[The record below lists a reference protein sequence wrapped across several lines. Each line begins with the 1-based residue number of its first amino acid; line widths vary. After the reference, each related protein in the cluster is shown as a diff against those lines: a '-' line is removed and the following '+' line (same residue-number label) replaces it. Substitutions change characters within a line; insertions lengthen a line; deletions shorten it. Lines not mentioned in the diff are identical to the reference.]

1 MAKKL
6 KNTTPEIDEWDEFE
20 FFDLDNMDDL
30 TTDTKDKTG
39 LKYVKNVLKSVKNL
53 TVKIGEALLPDT
65 TGLAG
70 ELLNAGSEFRD
81 QFTEYKDKA
90 LEQISKLKGG
100 NKITKEALSQEAVG
114 IVKDLKEDVK
124 TRFQTGKFVKGP
136 EDETFDFGFDDD
148 DDDGE
153 YTPSSSDNNAEVKQ
167 AKDPNAPVKARI
179 TAANKRRRFQFDID
193 NERFQSLRE
202 ATVGSMEASVAAS
215 VDMFQKTQ
223 MLEEARHHVTTQYLK
238 NIATNLYKLTG
249 IEGQALAAHVEY
261 GKKSLALYAD
271 LTRFTKEMHEMQSA
285 IYQSNQKFKESR
297 KKSTSKMSDVF
308 GYGWSGSEWAKAVVG
323 NAREAIEMSPVG
335 MMMGMLPMMNMLG
348 DMGGKKKGPLG
359 QMLQFFNPLNLVLNA
374 TMSSKMKK
382 SRERIEKMFGALP
395 QLINQRFLNMA
406 DESGFAGLLGSILGI
421 RDEEGIVRTDKYAN
435 MNLDDATSFDVRTK
449 RTINEVIPTY
459 LAQIAAG
466 VTGQEETRYDFKTG
480 KLRSISSIKRER
492 EAIQKQSLHSDYD
505 FSKNLQYI
513 TSSGLNDVI
522 DTQYGYKS
530 TDSEE
535 NKKKRSSNLQYMKHV
550 KVTQRG
556 IESIALEIVQQQK
569 GFDWERAKIS
579 LQVRNPEELRKAS
592 SDADYYFKQMTKRV
606 SGSEE
611 QKWET
616 WRAFLAGYDNM
627 LRDPKNP
634 GGANFFKAG
643 SALVKGNL
651 NRNIQSFSDNLAENY
666 AGGLNALSTMQH
678 GGNINKLK
686 TELQFWERKLAQANE
701 SGGYIDTRAAKARK
715 VAIQTQLAQIQ
726 GETGGGFVNS
736 ASVDPEDNFE
746 GFVMEQKYLSV
757 PNMLKNITELLIN
770 GIVVY
775 PVNKIPEKVLGNLKA
790 QSKYLSTQSADVA
803 KAYYDQI
810 EEEARVRK
818 EALEAQLE
826 ERQYKRDWTLE
837 KETGVAA
844 TPIGRLFNKLTGGI
858 YNVLNQTILSPLVGF
873 DGTVDFASDTADLES
888 SAGVMKDK
896 TGAVRSFAEKYH
908 GMEGWKGK
916 LANFLY
922 GITASVDKS
931 VENIVASEKSGK
943 EDLGDKVISKVTNS
957 VDNMKAAV
965 KEKIDPSKHSWL
977 EKIANGIKS
986 VFKQKPEQ
994 AVEAFK
1000 QADSTIKNTGSVEQ
1014 AFDELAQAAGVDSSV
1029 LDGIENN
1036 MGMSGGG
1043 SNVNILSGN
1052 KKSKSKAVDKR
1063 KQYFKTI
1070 NTTTQNFTTQ
1080 ALEARLDR
1088 IIEIME
1094 QKREGD
1100 PESGGYVVQGMDE
1113 VISLLVTM
1121 NSNLLSPKEMGEIA
1135 GDINKKS
1142 GKKKS
1147 ILKKIVGLPIKAA
1160 GKIKDAALWTA
1171 GKASGAAKH
1180 IGGIAGGLLSGV
1192 GAMLPGV
1199 GNFLKGAAG
1208 GAFSL
1213 LKGAGGALFGGAKW
1227 AGKGLFG
1234 LAGKGVNKAA
1244 QFLTAAKARVRKELD
1259 ELAENGGLNIDTILA
1274 KFDREALLDK
1284 VSSITGK
1291 PREELEGLDNKQL
1304 AQELLKFW
1312 KSKAGLGIGG
1322 VVEGLGNA
1330 VKGAFG
1336 FGKEALKQGAGAA
1349 KGVAKAAW
1357 DTTKSVGHNL
1367 AKMIS
1372 GENGVLGGF
1381 GLFGGGKLKPLLT
1394 GILANSISI
1403 RGMLETKF
1411 GIPSNI
1417 SAAQAEAE
1425 QVAKSGKG
1433 LVGGIGGAIG
1443 SMFRGAGNLL
1453 KGLGGKIKG
1462 AFGWAKG
1469 KIAGFRDRGDGSG
1482 ISEGSYEDFK
1492 KDKEEAR
1499 VEEREENNEENL
1511 AIIAE
1516 STSAMA
1522 GTLYKAK
1529 FGKDKDGKEKK
1540 PIKLGGALGAVLGGG
1555 ALLAGG
1561 AALMYGHNKI
1571 KNQRAAEY
1579 DAMVESGQMTESEAS
1594 REKKFDTIEKGHQML
1609 KGANIALR
1617 GGKMVLNGLS
1627 KLLGKFFGFGPLKKF
1642 FGKGL
1647 GTTIQKIIMGAL
1659 TKLAPRLGPRLA
1671 ALAGTVSN
1679 PIGWTAII
1687 AQAAGGFVWGMARAK
1702 HYFRSMLQD
1711 GGKVTL
1717 AMRLASGLIKAL
1729 DTVLFGLLDIIAAL
1743 GPSIGLQTG
1752 GNAVMMVYGWIKPAL
1767 EKGDPKVAAAA
1778 AGVGTAAASMS
1789 SNETAAI
1796 KEAENEMQL
1805 TMKEPEVMD
1814 EPNIPEIPSFASQAA
1829 AVTTTVAATGLA
1841 VGHNPEPQ
1849 GTNIVAETSKSIEKA
1864 KINYFYA
1871 NVASLANLIS
1881 IRKLL
1886 ELQNGYT
1893 SDINADQMEAE
1904 KVAST
1909 GEALTAMKSDSLLTR
1924 LQEGAKRQNLLSRIG
1939 GAIGGA
1945 VGAIGSG
1952 IKNIAGK
1959 IGQGVQNLG
1968 GRMQN
1973 AATVIESNAMNYS
1986 GPAQNLVQTAGT
1998 GAAKVVGATGGA
2010 LKTIYEKG
2018 KGFLM
2023 SNPLTKNL
2031 FPKQSPSPYLIPN
2044 PQQSAGGAR
2053 ADIMNVN
2060 PVLRERI
2067 AAFAQHY
2074 YDITGKPLYI
2084 NSAKRSF
2091 EQQKKMWEAQSR
2103 VKWTGDRSKDT
2114 AATIAA
2120 GGKFFG
2126 VNGGTVGYPNPNA
2139 SHVAGRG
2146 IDISIA
2152 ETPYNSEVNSDKRHW
2167 LFDDILEQYGLKRT
2181 LVRANGYTGGSPER
2195 WHISLDSNASVAL
2208 PKEDPPEASIA
2219 EQKMDGI
2226 EVTIAD
2232 PIVKN
2237 LNAVQSSATGAY
2249 NNSIKPIVS
2258 YADNTI
2264 SKAASTVSSTVGRI
2278 SQATFTSDTGI
2289 NDANRKME
2297 EVGNLS
2303 KLMEKIEDNTRKSAE
2318 VLAEHLPNLG
2328 NILQVLGAILQ
2339 ATMNQPKGGSVT
2351 NPDADMAAAI
2361 IAKANY

>member
-70 ELLNAGSEFRD
+70 EILNAGAEFRD
-81 QFTEYKDKA
+81 QFTDYKDKA

-153 YTPSSSDNNAEVKQ
+153 STPSSSENKAEIKQ
-167 AKDPNAPVKARI
+167 AKDPNAPVRARI
-179 TAANKRRRFQFDID
+179 TAANKRRRFNFEIE

-297 KKSTSKMSDVF
+297 KKSGSKMADVF

-323 NAREAIEMSPVG
+323 NAKEAIEMSPVG

-406 DESGFAGLLGSILGI
+406 DESGLAGLVGSILGI

-492 EAIQKQSLHSDYD
+492 EAVQKQSLHSDYD

-513 TSSGLNDVI
+513 TSQGLNDVI
-522 DTQYGYKS
+522 DSQYGYKS
-530 TDSEE
+530 TDSDEE
-535 NKKKRSSNLQYMKHV
+535 KKNRQSNLKYMKHV

-569 GFDWERAKIS
+569 GFDWERAKVS
-579 LQVRNPEELRKAS
+579 LQVSNPAELRKAS

-606 SGSEE
+606 SGTEE

-616 WRAFLAGYDNM
+616 WRAFLAGYNNM
-627 LRDPKNP
+627 INDPKNP
-634 GGANFFKAG
+634 GASNFFKAG

-686 TELQFWERKLAQANE
+686 TELQFWERKLSQAQE

-818 EALEAQLE
+818 EALEAQME

-837 KETGVAA
+837 RETGVAA
-844 TPIGRLFNKLTGGI
+844 TPIGRLFNKLTGGL
-858 YNVLNQTILSPLVGF
+858 YNALNQTILSPLVGF
-873 DGTVDFASDTADLES
+873 DGTVDFASDTGDLES
-888 SAGVMKDK
+888 SAGELKSK
-896 TGAVRSFAEKYH
+896 TGNLRSFAEKYH

-922 GITASVDKS
+922 SVTASVDQS
-931 VENIVASEKSGK
+931 VDNVVASEKSGK
-943 EDLGDKVISKVTNS
+943 EDLGDRALAKINDTVSNIK
-957 VDNMKAAV
+957 DNVKNQKWYQKFGNFIQQFVKNPEKALDAT
-965 KEKIDPSKHSWL
+965 L
-977 EKIANGIKS
+977 
-986 VFKQKPEQ
+986 Q
-994 AVEAFK
+994 
-1000 QADSTIKNTGSVEQ
+1000 TGSDIQTSQNEEVSGSDQ
-1014 AFDELAQAAGVDSSV
+1014 SV
-1029 LDGIENN
+1029 LDGIEQN
-1036 MGMSGGG
+1036 MGMSGGSG
-1043 SNVNILSGN
+1043 GVNILSGN
-1052 KKSKSKAVDKR
+1052 KRNKSKAVDKR

-1070 NTTTQNFTTQ
+1070 NTTNFATQG
-1080 ALEARLDR
+1080 LESRLDR

-1100 PESGGYVVQGMDE
+1100 PETGGYVVQGMDE

-1160 GKIKDAALWTA
+1160 GKLKDAAVWTA

-1372 GENGVLGGF
+1372 GENGLLGGF

-1403 RGMLETKF
+1403 RSMLEAKF
-1411 GIPSNI
+1411 EIPSNI

-1433 LVGGIGGAIG
+1433 VVGRIGGAIG
-1443 SMFRGAGNLL
+1443 GALRGSGNLL

-1540 PIKLGGALGAVLGGG
+1540 PIKLGGALGGMLAGG

-1571 KNQRAAEY
+1571 RNQRSAEY
-1579 DAMVESGQMTESEAS
+1579 DAMVESGQMTASEAS
-1594 REKKFDTIEKGHQML
+1594 REKKFDTIEKGHQMM

-1659 TKLAPRLGPRLA
+1659 TKLAPRIGPRLA

-1687 AQAAGGFVWGMARAK
+1687 AQAAGGFIWGMARAK
-1702 HYFRSMLQD
+1702 HYFRTMLQD

-1752 GNAVMMVYGWIKPAL
+1752 GNAVMMVYNWIKPAL

-1789 SNETAAI
+1789 SNETAAL
-1796 KEAENEMQL
+1796 KEAEGEMQL

-1814 EPNIPEIPSFASQAA
+1814 EPNIPEIPSFTSSAA
-1829 AVTTTVAATGLA
+1829 AVTAVATTATATGLA
-1841 VGHNPEPQ
+1841 IGHNPEPSS
-1849 GTNIVAETSKSIEKA
+1849 TNIVAETSKNIEKA
-1864 KINYFYA
+1864 KVNYFYA

-1909 GEALTAMKSDSLLTR
+1909 GEALTVMKSDSLLTR

-1952 IKNIAGK
+1952 IRNIAGR

-1986 GPAQNLVQTAGT
+1986 GPAQGIVQTVGT

-2103 VKWTGDRSKDT
+2103 VKWTGDRAKDT

-2195 WHISLDSNASVAL
+2195 WHISLDSNASVTL
-2208 PKEDPPEASIA
+2208 PKEDPPEASVA

-2226 EVTIAD
+2226 EVTMVD

-2237 LNAVQSSATGAY
+2237 LNAVQSSATSAY
-2249 NNSIKPIVS
+2249 NSSIKPIVS
-2258 YADNTI
+2258 YADNTV
-2264 SKAASTVSSTVGRI
+2264 SKAASTVSSTVGRVT
-2278 SQATFTSDTGI
+2278 QATFTSDTGI

-2328 NILQVLGAILQ
+2328 NILQVLGALLQ
-2339 ATMNQPKGGSVT
+2339 ATMNQSKGGSAT
-2351 NPDADMAAAI
+2351 SPDADMAAAI

>member
-30 TTDTKDKTG
+30 TTESRDKTG
-39 LKYVKNVLKSVKNL
+39 VKYIKNVLKSVKNL

-70 ELLNAGSEFRD
+70 ELLNAGAEFRD
-81 QFTEYKDKA
+81 QFTDYKDKA
-90 LEQISKLKGG
+90 IEQISKLKGK
-100 NKITKEALSQEAVG
+100 NQITREALSQEAVG

-153 YTPSSSDNNAEVKQ
+153 STSSSSENNAEVKQ

-179 TAANKRRRFQFDID
+179 TAANKRRRFNFEIE

-285 IYQSNQKFKESR
+285 IYQSNQKFKDSR

-323 NAREAIEMSPVG
+323 NAKEAFEMSPVG

-348 DMGGKKKGPLG
+348 DMGGKKKGPIG
-359 QMLQFFNPLNLVLNA
+359 QALQFFNPLNLLLNA

-382 SRERIEKMFGALP
+382 SRERIEKMFGSLP

-406 DESGFAGLLGSILGI
+406 DESGFAGLVGSILGI
-421 RDEEGIVRTDKYAN
+421 RDEEGVVRTDKYAN

-505 FSKNLQYI
+505 FSNNLRFI
-513 TSSGLNDVI
+513 TNKALEKEVHPKFDKYRDNEGKII
-522 DTQYGYKS
+522 DS
-530 TDSEE
+530 
-535 NKKKRSSNLQYMKHV
+535 KKKEYEKSSRQI
-550 KVTQRG
+550 TRG
-556 IESIALEIVQQQK
+556 VESIAMEIVQQQK
-569 GFDWERAKIS
+569 GFDWERAQVA
-579 LQVRNPEELRKAS
+579 LQVTSPEELRKAS
-592 SDADYYFKQMTKRV
+592 SDAEYYYKQMTKRV
-606 SGSEE
+606 SGTEDF
-611 QKWET
+611 KWAA
-616 WRAFLAGYDNM
+616 WRAFLEGYDAM
-627 LRDPKNP
+627 LSDPKNP

-651 NRNIQSFSDNLAENY
+651 NRNIQGFSDNLAENY

-678 GGNINKLK
+678 SGSINKLK
-686 TELQFWERKLAQANE
+686 TELQFWEKKLNQAKE
-701 SGGYIDTRAAKARK
+701 SGGYVDTRAAKARK

-726 GETGGGFVNS
+726 GETGGGFVNT
-736 ASVDPEDNFE
+736 ATVDPEDNFE
-746 GFVMEQKYLSV
+746 GFAMEQKFLSV

-775 PVNKIPEKVLGNLKA
+775 PVNKIPDKVLSNLKS

-810 EEEARVRK
+810 EEEARVRD
-818 EALEAQLE
+818 EAMKAQIE

-837 KETGVAA
+837 KETGLAA
-844 TPIGRLFNKLTGGI
+844 TPIGRAFNKLTGGL
-858 YNVLNQTILSPLVGF
+858 YNILNQSILSPLVGF
-873 DGTVDFASDTADLES
+873 DGSVDFASDTADLES
-888 SAGVMKDK
+888 SADIMKDK
-896 TGAVRSFAEKYH
+896 TGTIRSFAEKHH
-908 GMEGWKGK
+908 GMGGIKGW
-916 LANFLY
+916 LANILY
-922 GITASVDKS
+922 SVTASVDQS
-931 VENIVASEKSGK
+931 VDRTVAAEKSGEGGK
-943 EDLGDKVISKVTNS
+943 LDEVVDTVTKNTQQAYQ
-957 VDNMKAAV
+957 NV
-965 KEKIDPSKHSWL
+965 KEKLKGSSVL
-977 EKIANGIKS
+977 GKIGSFINTM
-986 VFKQKPEQ
+986 KQKIKVDPDQ
-994 AVEAFK
+994 AIQVAKAE
-1000 QADSTIKNTGSVEQ
+1000 
-1014 AFDELAQAAGVDSSV
+1014 AQAAQQSGGDPLAILEAGMQAAGIDTSV
-1029 LDGIENN
+1029 LDGIEDN

-1043 SNVNILSGN
+1043 SSVNILSGN

-1070 NTTTQNFTTQ
+1070 NTTTQNFATQ
-1080 ALEARLDR
+1080 ALETRLDR

-1094 QKREGD
+1094 GKKEGD

-1113 VISLLVTM
+1113 VISLLVSL
-1121 NSNLLSPKEMGEIA
+1121 NSNMLSPKEMGEIA

-1147 ILKKIVGLPIKAA
+1147 ILKKIVGLPLKAV
-1160 GKIKDAALWTA
+1160 GKLKDAALWTA
-1171 GKASGAAKH
+1171 GKAAGAAKH
-1180 IGGIAGGLLSGV
+1180 VGGIAGGLLTGV

-1234 LAGKGVNKAA
+1234 LAGKGINKAA

-1291 PREELEGLDNKQL
+1291 SREELEGLDNKQL

-1372 GENGVLGGF
+1372 GENGLLGGF

-1403 RGMLETKF
+1403 RSMIETKF

-1433 LVGGIGGAIG
+1433 IVGRIGGAIG
-1443 SMFRGAGNLL
+1443 GAFRGAGNLL

-1571 KNQRAAEY
+1571 RNQRSAEY
-1579 DAMVESGQMTESEAS
+1579 DAMVESGQMTAGEAS

-1687 AQAAGGFVWGMARAK
+1687 AQAAGGFIWGMARAK

-1752 GNAVMMVYGWIKPAL
+1752 GNAVMMVYNWIKPAL

-1789 SNETAAI
+1789 SNETAAL
-1796 KEAENEMQL
+1796 KEAEGEMEL

-1814 EPNIPEIPSFASQAA
+1814 EPNIPEVPSFTSSVA
-1829 AVTTTVAATGLA
+1829 AVTTTAAATGLA
-1841 VGHNPEPQ
+1841 VGHNPEPS

-1893 SDINADQMEAE
+1893 SDITADQMEAE

-1952 IKNIAGK
+1952 IKNIAGR
-1959 IGQGVQNLG
+1959 IGQGVQSLG
-1968 GRMQN
+1968 GKMQN

-1986 GPAQNLVQTAGT
+1986 GPAQNLVQSAGK
-1998 GAAKVVGATGGA
+1998 GAAKVVGKAGEIVGAIPSTVANIAQNLKNFVTGSDISGLRPVA
-2010 LKTIYEKG
+2010 KQRLAGLAEDYYKKFGRKLKINSGSRTMEKQAELYKKSQANDAAVAAG
-2018 KGFLM
+2018 KPKPYPGIGKAAR
-2023 SNPLTKNL
+2023 PNL
-2031 FPKQSPSPYLIPN
+2031 LSPHIAGVAIDVDSAEIDKMEQEGLLAKWGWYRAAARYDLPRSDSRSEMWHLEITGSRN
-2044 PQQSAGGAR
+2044 QSANSKTGWA
-2053 ADIMNVN
+2053 
-2060 PVLRERI
+2060 P
-2067 AAFAQHY
+2067 
-2074 YDITGKPLYI
+2074 IT
-2084 NSAKRSF
+2084 
-2091 EQQKKMWEAQSR
+2091 EANL
-2103 VKWTGDRSKDT
+2103 KYLDT
-2114 AATIAA
+2114 LGSQTVE
-2120 GGKFFG
+2120 G
-2126 VNGGTVGYPNPNA
+2126 NLNQLNTVG
-2139 SHVAGRG
+2139 
-2146 IDISIA
+2146 
-2152 ETPYNSEVNSDKRHW
+2152 
-2167 LFDDILEQYGLKRT
+2167 
-2181 LVRANGYTGGSPER
+2181 GGG
-2195 WHISLDSNASVAL
+2195 ASVAMEGL
-2208 PKEDPPEASIA
+2208 NTEINDPGSTEDQLMIPAASIQNMA
-2219 EQKMDGI
+2219 KQ
-2226 EVTIAD
+2226 TF
-2232 PIVKN
+2232 
-2237 LNAVQSSATGAY
+2237 SSASQTA
-2249 NNSIKPIVS
+2249 
-2258 YADNTI
+2258 
-2264 SKAASTVSSTVGRI
+2264 SKAVSSGISTVSSTVSGI
-2278 SQATFTSDTGI
+2278 KDSIPSFTSNTGI
-2289 NDANRKME
+2289 NDAGKQME
-2297 EVGNLS
+2297 EVGSLS

-2318 VLAEHLPNLG
+2318 ILAEHLPNLG

-2339 ATMNQPKGGSVT
+2339 ATMNQSKGGNSST
-2351 NPDADMAAAI
+2351 PDADMAAAI

>member
-30 TTDTKDKTG
+30 TTESRDKTG
-39 LKYVKNVLKSVKNL
+39 VKYIKNVLKSVKNL

-70 ELLNAGSEFRD
+70 ELLNAGAEFRD
-81 QFTEYKDKA
+81 QFTDYKDKA
-90 LEQISKLKGG
+90 IEQISKLKGG

-153 YTPSSSDNNAEVKQ
+153 STSSSSENNAEVKQ
-167 AKDPNAPVKARI
+167 AKDPNAPVRARI
-179 TAANKRRRFQFDID
+179 TAANKRRKFNFEIE

-285 IYQSNQKFKESR
+285 IYQSNQKFKDSR

-323 NAREAIEMSPVG
+323 NAKEAFEMSPVG

-348 DMGGKKKGPLG
+348 DMGGKKKGPIG
-359 QMLQFFNPLNLVLNA
+359 QVLQFFNPLNLLLNA

-382 SRERIEKMFGALP
+382 SRERIEKMFGSLP

-406 DESGFAGLLGSILGI
+406 DESGFAGLVGSILGI
-421 RDEEGIVRTDKYAN
+421 RDEEGVVRTDKYAN

-505 FSKNLQYI
+505 FSNNLRFI
-513 TSSGLNDVI
+513 TTKALEKEVHPKFEKYRDNEGQIIAS
-522 DTQYGYKS
+522 
-530 TDSEE
+530 
-535 NKKKRSSNLQYMKHV
+535 KKKEYEKSSKQI
-550 KVTQRG
+550 TRG
-556 IESIALEIVQQQK
+556 VESIAMEIVQQQK
-569 GFDWERAKIS
+569 GFDWERA
-579 LQVRNPEELRKAS
+579 QVALKVTSPEELRKAS
-592 SDADYYFKQMTKRV
+592 SDAEYYYKQMTKRV
-606 SGSEE
+606 SGTEDF
-611 QKWET
+611 KWAA
-616 WRAFLAGYDNM
+616 WRAFLEGYDAM
-627 LRDPKNP
+627 LSDPKNP

-651 NRNIQSFSDNLAENY
+651 NRSIQGFSDNLAENY
-666 AGGLNALSTMQH
+666 SGGLNALSTMQH
-678 GGNINKLK
+678 SGSINKLR
-686 TELQFWERKLAQANE
+686 TELQFWQKKLDQAKE
-701 SGGYIDTRAAKARK
+701 SGGYVDIRAAKARK

-736 ASVDPEDNFE
+736 ATVDPEDNFE
-746 GFVMEQKYLSV
+746 GFVMEQKFLSV

-775 PVNKIPEKVLGNLKA
+775 PVNKIPDKVLSNLKT

-810 EEEARVRK
+810 EEEARVRD
-818 EALEAQLE
+818 EAMKAQME

-837 KETGVAA
+837 KETGLAA
-844 TPIGRLFNKLTGGI
+844 TPIGRAFNKLTGGL
-858 YNVLNQTILSPLVGF
+858 YNLLNQSILSPLVGF
-873 DGTVDFASDTADLES
+873 DGTVDFASDTADLEA
-888 SAGVMKDK
+888 SADVMKDK
-896 TGAVRSFAEKYH
+896 TGTLRSFAEKHH
-908 GMEGWKGK
+908 GMGGIKGW
-916 LANFLY
+916 LANILY
-922 GITASVDKS
+922 SVTASVDQS
-931 VENIVASEKSGK
+931 VDRTVSAEKSG
-943 EDLGDKVISKVTNS
+943 EGGKVDEVIDTVTKNTQQAMQ
-957 VDNMKAAV
+957 NV
-965 KEKIDPSKHSWL
+965 KEKFKGSSFLGKLGSL
-977 EKIANGIKS
+977 FNT
-986 VFKQKPEQ
+986 FKQKIKVDPDQ
-994 AVEAFK
+994 AIQVAKAEA
-1000 QADSTIKNTGSVEQ
+1000 QAAQQSGGDDQ
-1014 AFDELAQAAGVDSSV
+1014 AILYAGMEAAGVDTSV
-1029 LDGIENN
+1029 LDGIEDN

-1070 NTTTQNFTTQ
+1070 NTTTQNFATQ
-1080 ALEARLDR
+1080 ALETRLDR

-1094 QKREGD
+1094 GKKEGD
-1100 PESGGYVVQGMDE
+1100 PESGGHVVQGMDE
-1113 VISLLVTM
+1113 VISLLVSL
-1121 NSNLLSPKEMGEIA
+1121 NSNMLSPKEMGEIA

-1147 ILKKIVGLPIKAA
+1147 ILKKIVGLPLKAV
-1160 GKIKDAALWTA
+1160 GKLKDAALWTA
-1171 GKASGAAKH
+1171 GKAAGAAKH
-1180 IGGIAGGLLSGV
+1180 VGGIAGGLLTGV

-1234 LAGKGVNKAA
+1234 LAGKGINKAA

-1291 PREELEGLDNKQL
+1291 SREELEGLDNKQL

-1372 GENGVLGGF
+1372 GENGLLGGF

-1403 RGMLETKF
+1403 RSMIETKF

-1433 LVGGIGGAIG
+1433 IVGRIGGAIG
-1443 SMFRGAGNLL
+1443 GAFRGAGNLL

-1571 KNQRAAEY
+1571 RNQRSAEY
-1579 DAMVESGQMTESEAS
+1579 DAMVESGQMTAGEAS

-1687 AQAAGGFVWGMARAK
+1687 AQAAGGFIWGMARAK

-1752 GNAVMMVYGWIKPAL
+1752 GNAVMMVYNWIKPAL

-1789 SNETAAI
+1789 SNETAAL
-1796 KEAENEMQL
+1796 KEAEGEMQL

-1814 EPNIPEIPSFASQAA
+1814 EPNIPEVPSFTSSVA
-1829 AVTTTVAATGLA
+1829 AVTTTAAATGLA
-1841 VGHNPEPQ
+1841 VGYNPEPS

-1893 SDINADQMEAE
+1893 SDITTDQMEAE

-1952 IKNIAGK
+1952 IKNIAGR
-1959 IGQGVQNLG
+1959 IGQGVQSLG
-1968 GRMQN
+1968 GKMQN

-1986 GPAQNLVQTAGT
+1986 GPAQNLVQTAGR

-2103 VKWTGDRSKDT
+2103 VKWTGDRAKDT
-2114 AATIAA
+2114 QATIAA

-2181 LVRANGYTGGSPER
+2181 LVRANGYSGGSPER
-2195 WHISLDSNASVAL
+2195 WHISLDSNSSVSL

-2226 EVTIAD
+2226 EVTVAD
-2232 PIVKN
+2232 PVVKN
-2237 LNAVQSSATGAY
+2237 LNAVQSTASGAY
-2249 NNSIKPIVS
+2249 NNTITPIVS
-2258 YADNTI
+2258 YADNAV
-2264 SKAASTVSSTVGRI
+2264 SKATSTVSSTIGKI

-2339 ATMNQPKGGSVT
+2339 ATINQPKGGSVT
-2351 NPDADMAAAI
+2351 SPDADMAAAI